1 MGRPGI
7 KSIRANV
14 AANAV
19 GKIWITLLSVL
30 FVPVYLQLLG
40 AEAYGIVTF
49 FAVMQSVL
57 NLMGVGLQRTLRR
70 EFADTPENEAP
81 DQINERKY
89 RLLRSGETV
98 YFGVCALIVL
108 FVALVSER
116 AATGWLNYETLNP
129 REVAGTITLMGASI
143 GLQMIANLY
152 LGCLFGLDHQIA
164 ANVLQMLWVTVK
176 QVGVIPVLLLI
187 RPSAGTFYGWHV
199 LNDVVFCIIF
209 RLAVLHLIPVS
220 GKHRWTFRDFSNLKG
235 IWKYAAGI
243 LVISTGS
250 VFNTQ
255 LDKIVMSRYL
265 PVTYCGAYN
274 STYHIA
280 GFAAYVPTI
289 IGTAVFSRIAAM
301 LFNGK
306 RKEAEGLFHYVNKK
320 SVLVVSAMSA
330 FIAVFSYDILL
341 VWTQSSMYADIM
353 KTAAPFVVIGMALNA
368 LQQVPYDYLLASG
381 NTRINEVQVFAC
393 IPYVLLVTFPMTKRF
408 GVNGAAYAWAAEMLI
423 STILYLYFFY
433 RTSFGRGAVRWL
445 LREIFPFFLLPFL
458 PAFSLKQLLKS
469 LGMSS
474 AFQVFCAVLTGGLT
488 LLLMFVLFD
497 RSLFQKR

>member
-98 YFGVCALIVL
+98 YFA
-108 FVALVSER
+108 
-116 AATGWLNYETLNP
+116 
-129 REVAGTITLMGASI
+129 I

-341 VWTQSSMYADIM
+341 VWTQSSVYADIM